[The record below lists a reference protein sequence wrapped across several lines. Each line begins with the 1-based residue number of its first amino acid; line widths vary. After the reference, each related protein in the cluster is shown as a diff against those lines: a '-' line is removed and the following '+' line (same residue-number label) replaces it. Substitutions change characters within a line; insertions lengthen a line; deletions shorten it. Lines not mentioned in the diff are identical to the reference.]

1 MWKGIQ
7 TVQIRV
13 EDKIFIVDKAL
24 LTQHCEYFRAL
35 FRSGMRECDQEEI
48 HLKGVRARG
57 FVIVLSVMRGEQPIL
72 DSDEIVD
79 AIECAAFLQVEP
91 LAKHLVNII
100 NTDNCLLMCHTA
112 ATYGL
117 LDLFHSSAL
126 FIRDAYCDLKEEAR
140 CLPKELVE
148 YTESLTPSMYVTVGT
163 HSPAVEMLQDFM
175 RTVCYLDE
183 DEKDWKVLT
192 DLPANA
198 STTMAGVAVLDNKL
212 YIVGGV
218 RDISNKVVDTCFC
231 YDATTDTWST
241 FTGPHQPRYNFSL
254 VGHDDCLY
262 AIGGECE
269 RTPMSSVEV
278 YKVSTGVWSHA
289 AQFPRPV
296 AGTPSAKALNRIFI
310 CSWKPVGATDIYEYI
325 PAKDEWVL
333 LSKLVRPHSYGHC
346 MVAHRDNLYVM
357 RNGPCDDFLRCMID
371 CYSLTTGQW
380 TAMPGHYGNSK
391 GALFT
396 AVVRG
401 DSVFTFNR
409 NMTLEYTI
417 ENNTWKPKREM
428 KGFPRIG
435 SFWTFLL
442 RNSMSPTKS
451 TTNLCLV
458 NDLKN
463 EISTFISKNSLVL

>member
-1 MWKGIQ
+1 
-7 TVQIRV
+7 
-13 EDKIFIVDKAL
+13 
-24 LTQHCEYFRAL
+24 
-35 FRSGMRECDQEEI
+35 MRECDQEEI

-192 DLPANA
+192 DLPTNA

-442 RNSMSPTKS
+442 RVPRTTKQSMRRDILSNNYKKFS
-451 TTNLCLV
+451 NHIDHYQSSFLQCI
-458 NDLKN
+458 D
-463 EISTFISKNSLVL
+463 